1 MHKNQLLQVKL
12 IGISF
17 LEEPWGS
24 AGGWTVHTFQ
34 GVHFHLLLYSNGF
47 FEHIR
52 LLSGRFIETLALQTS
67 PQSLGAPRNYVKTLP
82 LLSIASW
89 QGRTLWPTFQK
100 QAWRHMYL
108 RPTLWCQADL
118 TISGLKSPLTR
129 IQALNNQK
137 APTPKVLYNDSL
149 QFSSDS

>member
-1 MHKNQLLQVKL
+1 MKL

-17 LEEPWGS
+17 LEEPWDS

-52 LLSGRFIETLALQTS
+52 LLSGIFTETLALQTS

-82 LLSIASW
+82 SFPLLSIASW
-89 QGRTLWPTFQK
+89 
-100 QAWRHMYL
+100 
-108 RPTLWCQADL
+108 
-118 TISGLKSPLTR
+118 
-129 IQALNNQK
+129 
-137 APTPKVLYNDSL
+137 
-149 QFSSDS
+149 